1 MEPRRSV
8 RATKKALEAYCEEN
22 QITPEDLWV
31 ELNSLYPG
39 KYRYSQELVQLL
51 LWSIFKTYAEIGSG
65 DVERFL
71 RAWDAE
77 PRNYKYSVAFVES
90 IRLDKELDKILE
102 GVKGLVSI
110 RDVRASEFTE
120 WNEEVKQF
128 IKDKTA
134 HWTSTIASDGK
145 FSYGLAFRSMFS
157 YYHYDHEYP
166 PFHCYATR
174 DGDILFTKTR
184 HEWDGKC
191 YDFEVGYN
199 PAKAKS
205 SKKLNP
211 VQTMDYGDDGNY
223 VVPVLGCL
231 GILIA
236 IAVIIVIL

>member
-8 RATKKALEAYCEEN
+8 RATKKALEAYCETN
-22 QITPEDLWV
+22 QITPEDLWD
-31 ELNSLYPG
+31 ELDSLYPG
-39 KYRYSQELVQLL
+39 KYCYSEELVQLL
-51 LWSIFKTYAEIGSG
+51 LWSIFKTYAEIDRE
-65 DVERFL
+65 DVKRFL

-77 PRNYKYSVAFVES
+77 PRNYKYTVAFVES

-128 IKDKTA
+128 IKDKTS

-145 FSYGLAFRSMFS
+145 FSYGLAFRAMFS

-184 HEWDGKC
+184 HKWDGKC

-205 SKKLNP
+205 SKKPNTD
-211 VQTMDYGDDGNY
+211 QTMDKGDY

-236 IAVIIVIL
+236 IAIIIVIL

>member
-1 MEPRRSV
+1 MEPRRNV

-22 QITPEDLWV
+22 QITPEDLWD
-31 ELNSLYPG
+31 ELDSLYPG
-39 KYRYSQELVQLL
+39 KYCYSEELVQLL
-51 LWSIFKTYAEIGSG
+51 LWSIFKTYAEIDRE
-65 DVERFL
+65 DVRRFL

-77 PRNYKYSVAFVES
+77 PRNYKYTETFVES
-90 IRLDKELDKILE
+90 IGLNRKLDNILE
-102 GVKGLVSI
+102 GVKGLISI

-157 YYHYDHEYP
+157 YYHYDYEYP

-199 PAKAKS
+199 PAKDKP
-205 SKKLNP
+205 SKKPNLD
-211 VQTMDYGDDGNY
+211 QTMDYDDNY
-223 VVPVLGCL
+223 VVPILGCL

>member
-1 MEPRRSV
+1 
-8 RATKKALEAYCEEN
+8 
-22 QITPEDLWV
+22 
-31 ELNSLYPG
+31 
-39 KYRYSQELVQLL
+39 
-51 LWSIFKTYAEIGSG
+51 
-65 DVERFL
+65 
-71 RAWDAE
+71 
-77 PRNYKYSVAFVES
+77 
-90 IRLDKELDKILE
+90 
-102 GVKGLVSI
+102 
-110 RDVRASEFTE
+110 
-120 WNEEVKQF
+120 
-128 IKDKTA
+128 
-134 HWTSTIASDGK
+134 
-145 FSYGLAFRSMFS
+145 MFS